1 MGRISIVTLR
11 FPWPFCLLKVS
22 WVWKDRGDVYHFIRQ
37 QDLSEH
43 LVDRMFT
50 ACCGSGSALS
60 LALVNKHIT
69 GYSQSS
75 LPLLLHRRPR
85 LQARLSHR
93 PGKWPWASVSLPIKR
108 SNHYLPSGVNETAG
122 VNTHPLHS
130 SSSLRRFKPH

>member
-22 WVWKDRGDVYHFIRQ
+22 RVWKDRGDVYHFIRQ

-60 LALVNKHIT
+60 LARSACVVFFGFVAFPVV
-69 GYSQSS
+69 GYGA
-75 LPLLLHRRPR
+75 LLYLKIHFQIVICVSKLIFHNPR
-85 LQARLSHR
+85 
-93 PGKWPWASVSLPIKR
+93 
-108 SNHYLPSGVNETAG
+108 
-122 VNTHPLHS
+122 
-130 SSSLRRFKPH
+130 